1 MILMSLGQFIFQTS
15 TLAFQQIQRQRAWNY
30 ASNVVALG
38 RAKKQFTGA
47 GEDTVTLPG
56 LIYEEYGF
64 GCRYA
69 IDELASMASTGQ
81 GFVLMDGSGYLY
93 GVYVIDN
100 IDETK
105 TYLLDNGVPRKV
117 DFTIKLSRTDD
128 ERIEEQTAPET
139 IDEVVT

>member
-1 MILMSLGQFIFQTS
+1 MLMSLGQFIFKLDKLS
-15 TLAFQQIQRQRAWNY
+15 FNEIQRQRIWTY
-30 ASNVVALG
+30 ADNEVAAG
-38 RAKKQFTGA
+38 RAQKQYTGV
-47 GEDTVTLPG
+47 GSDTITLPG
-56 LIYEEYGF
+56 LIYEEYGL
-64 GCRYA
+64 GRRYA
-69 IDELASMASTGQ
+69 IDEIATMASTGQ

-105 TYLLDNGVPRKV
+105 TYLLNNGVPRKV

-139 IDEVVT
+139 TNEVVR

>member
-1 MILMSLGQFIFQTS
+1 MLMSLGQFLFKID
-15 TLAFQQIQRQRAWNY
+15 TLSFTEIQRQRAWIY
-30 ASNVVALG
+30 AENEVAAG
-38 RAKKQFTGA
+38 RAKKQYTGV
-47 GEDTVTLPG
+47 GSDTITLPG

-64 GCRYA
+64 GYRFA
-69 IDELASMASTGQ
+69 VDELATMASTGQ

-117 DFTIKLSRTDD
+117 DFTIKLSHTDD
-128 ERIEEQTAPET
+128 ERIVAQTAPQT

>member
-30 ASNVVALG
+30 ASNDVALG

-64 GCRYA
+64 GQREA
-69 IDELASMASTGQ
+69 IETLASMASTGQ
-81 GFVLMDGSGYLY
+81 GYVLMDGTGFLY
-93 GVYVIDN
+93 GVYIIDS

-105 TYLLDNGVPRKV
+105 QVLYFNGVARKV
-117 DFTIKLSRTDD
+117 DFSLKLSRVDD
-128 ERIEEQTAPET
+128 DRIEEQDVSD
-139 IDEVVT
+139 IEVDAS

>member
-1 MILMSLGQFIFQTS
+1 M
-15 TLAFQQIQRQRAWNY
+15 AA
-30 ASNVVALG
+30 G
-38 RAKKQFTGA
+38 RAKKQYTGV
-47 GEDTVTLPG
+47 GSDTITLPG

-64 GCRYA
+64 GYRYA
-69 IDELASMASTGQ
+69 VDELATMASTGQ

-139 IDEVVT
+139 TDEVVT